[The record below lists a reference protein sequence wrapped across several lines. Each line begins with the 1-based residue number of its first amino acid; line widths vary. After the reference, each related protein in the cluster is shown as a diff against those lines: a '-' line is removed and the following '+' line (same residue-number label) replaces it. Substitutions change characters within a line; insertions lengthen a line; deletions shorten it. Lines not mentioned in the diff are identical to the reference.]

1 MVDEKRYVIPLR
13 KEFIKSPRYK
23 RVKRAVSAVRHY
35 VSKHM
40 KVQDVKIGTNL
51 NLKLWARGSKKPPA
65 RVEVHAIKEDDYA
78 RVELLGF
85 DFEKKVEKSKKEEHK
100 HEEHKLEE
108 KVQESKEELA
118 KEGMVEEHK
127 HASEKPAMEIRD
139 AEAQQK
145 IKRVTAS
152 RKDLGHNPAKEAKD
166 SRKRTSTNKKKTG

>member
-23 RVKRAVSAVRHY
+23 RVQRAVSAVRHY
-35 VSKHM
+35 ISRHM

-51 NLKLWARGSKKPPA
+51 NLKLWSRGSKKPPA
-65 RVEVHAIKEDDYA
+65 RVEVHAIKEEDYA

-85 DFEKKVEKSKKEEHK
+85 DFEKKTEKVKKEEHK
-100 HEEHKLEE
+100 HEKLEE

-118 KEGMVEEHK
+118 KEGKVEEIK
-127 HASEKPAMEIRD
+127 PVSEEPSKDIRD

-152 RKDLGHNPAKEAKD
+152 RKDMGHNPAKEAKD